1 MSYIIRKTNGT
12 TLGTILDGTVDTAHT
27 SLTLVGRNYANYG
40 QIMTDNLVRLL
51 ENSAYNISPSNPL
64 AGQLWWNTGDA
75 RLRVYTGSEFK
86 IISGVT
92 VASTGPITTIA
103 GDVWFDS
110 VDEQLYVYNGTTPYA
125 SSGWILIGPP
135 WKKTKGKSGALWETI
150 SDGTTDHDVVS
161 LYLDGART
169 SIICRDA
176 DFTPSPAIYG
186 FATIKTG
193 LTSNTSIATGQFWIT
208 ANNANYLGEQ
218 PAANYLRS
226 DIDDVTYG
234 NLTIAKNGGLTIGL
248 SSNLQV
254 TTTTSGNIEL
264 KNKISN
270 GDTIIYANIS
280 GTDTSAIAIDGATGR
295 TTIKSAT
302 ISDTTTSTSE
312 STGAL
317 TVAGGAGIAENLYVG
332 GVSNLAGV
340 ATTLTAPYLTAN
352 TMIAT
357 TEFVINNSGFLKHK
371 IYSGGNASVANTY
384 MEVNDTG
391 AGWANLAIDGVS
403 VMTASASGV
412 YLNNGAT
419 AHTQTATKGN
429 SSVITGDARLATT
442 AYVRRVAQYWN
453 GSAKFVSA
461 NPPDPGVNDTGSEDG
476 DFWFQYIA

>member
-92 VASTGPITTIA
+92 VAAAGPITTIA

-110 VDEQLYVYNGTTPYA
+110 VDEQLYVYNGTTPYNA
-125 SSGWILIGPP
+125 AGWILIGPP

-150 SDGTTDHDVVS
+150 SDGSVDHDVVS

-169 SIICRDA
+169 SIISRDS
-176 DFTPSPAIYG
+176 DFTPVPAIYG
-186 FATIKTG
+186 FSRVRTG

-226 DIDDVTYG
+226 DIDDITYG
-234 NLTIAKNGGLTIGL
+234 NLLIAKNGGLAIGL
-248 SSNLQV
+248 NSNLQIA
-254 TTTTSGNIEL
+254 TTTDSEVSV
-264 KNKISN
+264 KNTISN
-270 GDTIIYANIS
+270 GNISIYANIS
-280 GTDTSAIAIDGATGR
+280 GTSTSALTIDGATGR
-295 TTIKSAT
+295 STLKTAT
-302 ISDTTTSTSE
+302 LSDTTTSTSE
-312 STGAL
+312 TTGAL
-317 TVAGGAGIAENLYVG
+317 IVAGGAGIAENLYVG
-332 GVSNLAGV
+332 GISNLAGV

-357 TEFVINNSGFLKHK
+357 TEFVINNSGFLKNK
-371 IYSGGNASVANTY
+371 IYSGGNAVVANTF
-384 MEVNDTG
+384 MEVVDTG
-391 AGWANLAIDGVS
+391 AGYANLAIDGVS
-403 VMTASASGV
+403 VLTASASGV
-412 YLNNGAT
+412 SLKNGAT
-419 AHTQTATKGN
+419 AWTQPTTKGN
-429 SSVITGDARLATT
+429 VATVTGDGKVATT
-442 AYVRRVAQYWN
+442 LYVRQVAQYWN

-461 NPPDPGVNDTGSEDG
+461 NPPDPGVNDIGSENG